1 MVLKAALIALL
12 VAVATGW
19 VAYDQSDPA
28 VCLVALTVAFTAWLT
43 STTLM
48 VLGLVSEA
56 EAEAE
61 AEEEVTPTDRAPSAA
76 PVLWR
81 WNGTGSPRLVDSSLS
96 GREFRRCY
104 FPNDEEIERC

>member
-56 EAEAE
+56 E
-61 AEEEVTPTDRAPSAA
+61 EEVTPTDRAPSAA

-81 WNGTGSPRLVDSSLS
+81 WNGTGSPRVVDSSLS